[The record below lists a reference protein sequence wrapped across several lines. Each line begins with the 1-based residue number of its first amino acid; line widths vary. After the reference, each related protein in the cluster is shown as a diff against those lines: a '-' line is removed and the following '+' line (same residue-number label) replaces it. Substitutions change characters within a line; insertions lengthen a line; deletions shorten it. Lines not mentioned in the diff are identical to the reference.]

1 MIDEWIDEALASYSA
16 VEPLAGIEERVLKCI
31 SSAEAARRK
40 SRIAK
45 WAWATPALASLLL
58 AAVIVVRTTPEQ
70 QSLNLSPP
78 LTPSAP
84 MLVRTV
90 SLKPAK
96 RFRVAA
102 PKSLTGEERAL
113 IAFVESDPG
122 AAVRAFDDLQKKS
135 TEPLD
140 IQAIEVQP
148 LQSDGNQ

>member
-16 VEPLAGIEERVLKCI
+16 VEPLAGIEERVLNRI
-31 SSAEAARRK
+31 RRK

-45 WAWATPALASLLL
+45 WAWATSALASLLL
-58 AAVIVVRTTPEQ
+58 AAVIVVRTMPEQ

-78 LTPSAP
+78 LAPSAP
-84 MLVRTV
+84 TLIRTMPF
-90 SLKPAK
+90 KPVK

-113 IAFVESDPG
+113 LAFVESDP
-122 AAVRAFDDLQKKS
+122 AAAAQAFDELQKKS
-135 TEPLD
+135 SEPLE
-140 IQAIEVQP
+140 IQSIEVQP